1 LVAGPVALNL
11 ANQVA
16 LAALGALALT
26 VLMGAAGQ
34 ISLGHA
40 ALLAAGGFT
49 VGVLT
54 QEVGAPA
61 WVILPAAITAGAA
74 LGFVVGLPSLRL
86 RGIYLALS
94 TLALHFAVLYL
105 ASEYQTQRRLSTGI
119 VLPDPAFGPLVVHDP
134 RVWYVVLI
142 GVLALA
148 IALCRNLLGTRTGR
162 AWLALRER
170 DVAASSVGVDVA
182 RYKLLAFVVSAALT
196 SFAGALGAY
205 YQHFVA
211 ADGYTF
217 FLTVQYLAMVLI
229 GGSAQIAGAIT
240 GAAFVVLL
248 PQAVTLAL
256 GALPV
261 PPQFKLYTFALQY
274 VLFGLLMAGFILF
287 EPGGLTALWTRFRSH
302 RNSAVR
308 GSTPRLQAIV
318 SPAPRHGLAVANLTV
333 GFGAAA
339 PAVKDLSLDVPR
351 GAIVALL
358 GANGA
363 GKSTTL
369 RAIGGLLPSE
379 PARIASGRIVFDG
392 VDLTGLPPHQ
402 VARAGVALV
411 SERDKIFST
420 LTVEQNLALAP
431 GARDQLVMSWFPAL
445 GARRTVRAGSLSGG
459 ERQML
464 ALACALQAR
473 PRLLLVDE
481 LSLGL
486 APALVRSLMRII
498 DDVRRQLGLTVLLV
512 EQNVTAAL
520 AVADYAYVLTNGV
533 LTNHGPA
540 PRLLGDPRLQS
551 LYLSSPRVEVSA

>member
-1 LVAGPVALNL
+1 MSRLRLLALAPVALPLVAGPVALNL

-302 RNSAVR
+302 R
-308 GSTPRLQAIV
+308 
-318 SPAPRHGLAVANLTV
+318 
-333 GFGAAA
+333 
-339 PAVKDLSLDVPR
+339 
-351 GAIVALL
+351 
-358 GANGA
+358 
-363 GKSTTL
+363 
-369 RAIGGLLPSE
+369 
-379 PARIASGRIVFDG
+379 
-392 VDLTGLPPHQ
+392 
-402 VARAGVALV
+402 
-411 SERDKIFST
+411 
-420 LTVEQNLALAP
+420 
-431 GARDQLVMSWFPAL
+431 
-445 GARRTVRAGSLSGG
+445 
-459 ERQML
+459 
-464 ALACALQAR
+464 
-473 PRLLLVDE
+473 
-481 LSLGL
+481 
-486 APALVRSLMRII
+486 
-498 DDVRRQLGLTVLLV
+498 
-512 EQNVTAAL
+512 
-520 AVADYAYVLTNGV
+520 
-533 LTNHGPA
+533 
-540 PRLLGDPRLQS
+540 
-551 LYLSSPRVEVSA
+551 